1 VLTAEQQAVA
11 IVEAPR
17 VQHIVVDRSV
27 GGVVAAGQQGP
38 AGATGPAGPPGA
50 AAVEIAF
57 AYGDA
62 TPVALTTATAGKLVY
77 GVDIHIRT
85 AFDGSGAALT
95 VGDAGDTARLMA
107 ANENDPTAV
116 GSYTTTPAYA
126 YGSDTGLTLSITPGA
141 GASQGA
147 GVLVLYIQQ

>member
-1 VLTAEQQAVA
+1 MLLADQRDTVL
-11 IVEAPR
+11 VEAPR
-17 VQHIVVDRSV
+17 VQLVVAERTV
-27 GGVVAAGQQGP
+27 AGVVAAGQQGP

-95 VGDAGDTARLMA
+95 VGDAGDTSRLMA

>member
-1 VLTAEQQAVA
+1 MLTAEQQAVA

-85 AFDGSGAALT
+85 PFDGSGAALT

>member
-1 VLTAEQQAVA
+1 MLTAEQQAVA

-62 TPVALTTATAGKLVY
+62 TPVALTTVTAGKLVY

-85 AFDGSGAALT
+85 PFDGSGAALT
-95 VGDAGDTARLMA
+95 VGDAGDMARLMA

-147 GVLVLYIQQ
+147 GILVLYIQQ

>member
-1 VLTAEQQAVA
+1 MDTDYIVAET
-11 IVEAPR
+11 PR
-17 VQHIVVDRSV
+17 VQHVVADRTVS
-27 GGVVAAGQQGP
+27 GVVAVGQQGP

-50 AAVEIAF
+50 AAVEVAF

-62 TPVALTTATAGKLVY
+62 TPVALTTALSGKLVY
-77 GVDIHIRT
+77 GVQIHIRVPFNGT
-85 AFDGSGAALT
+85 GAALT
-95 VGDAGDTARLMA
+95 VGDAGDTERLMA
-107 ANENDPTAV
+107 AADNDPASV

>member
-1 VLTAEQQAVA
+1 MDNAVVVVEKPQVSTVVADRAVA
-11 IVEAPR
+11 
-17 VQHIVVDRSV
+17 
-27 GGVVAAGQQGP
+27 GVVAAGQQGP

-50 AAVEIAF
+50 AAVEVAF

-62 TPVALTTATAGKLVY
+62 TPVALTTALSGKLVY
-77 GVDIHIRT
+77 GVDLHIRVP
-85 AFDGSGAALT
+85 FDGSGAALT
-95 VGDAGDTARLMA
+95 VGDAGNTARLMA
-107 ANENDPTAV
+107 ANENDPTAA
-116 GSYTTTPAYA
+116 GSYTTTPVYA

>member
-1 VLTAEQQAVA
+1 MDTDYIVAET
-11 IVEAPR
+11 PR
-17 VQHIVVDRSV
+17 VQHVVADRSV

-38 AGATGPAGPPGA
+38 QGLMGLPGPAGGA
-50 AAVEIAF
+50 AIEVAF
-57 AYGDA
+57 SYGDA
-62 TPVALTTATAGKLVY
+62 TPVSAATALAGKLVY
-77 GVDIHIRT
+77 GVQIHIRVPFNGT
-85 AFDGSGAALT
+85 GAALT

-107 ANENDPTAV
+107 AVDNDPTAV